1 MGTRTCPVV
10 PFASTA
16 GFPSGACAVTSG
28 EGVVAVSEATPLD
41 GSDAGPGAAMGVLVI
56 ALTAREDRLAGSW
69 RTPSVTG
76 ELVTC
81 RRESKRAD
89 ASRPIRTRRSSH
101 RGRHH
106 ALRTLIRRGVEP
118 IARYRP
124 I

>member
-10 PFASTA
+10 PLASTA

-69 RTPSVTG
+69 RTSSVPG
-76 ELVTC
+76 ELVT
-81 RRESKRAD
+81 A
-89 ASRPIRTRRSSH
+89 
-101 RGRHH
+101 
-106 ALRTLIRRGVEP
+106 GVRVSATMPPVPFVVGAAIEEGITP
-118 IARYRP
+118 SLL
-124 I
+124 